1 MNSLKQQVRFCSS
14 ADGTRIAYAVSGEGP
29 PLVLAY
35 GWPTHLEYQWRHLSH
50 QPLMGMLSQ
59 RYKLLRYDMR
69 GCGLSDRNAPEFS
82 FDAWLDDFAAVIVAS
97 GMDRFPIM
105 GVGPGGV
112 IAIEY
117 AARHPEKVSHVLLHG
132 AFARGR
138 LKQDAPQEIEIAQL
152 RYDMARMGW
161 STEPHALFFLRAFVT
176 AWQPG
181 ASADRMRYLC
191 ELQKAA
197 STGDNAV
204 RMMQILDNVDV
215 TASARSIQ
223 CPALVTHTDRQRVV
237 PIEEGRYC
245 ASLIPNA
252 RFVQLESENSRLT
265 ENEPAWARLQEE
277 LAAFVPARV
286 DTRLQTPFSLLSSRE
301 AQVLELIAQGRD
313 NAQVAAS
320 LSLSEKTVRNY
331 ITCIFAK
338 LEVKNRSQAIVL
350 ARDSGFGKP
359 RAT

>member
-1 MNSLKQQVRFCSS
+1 MHSLKQQVRFCTS

-29 PLVLAY
+29 PLVLSMGGIA
-35 GWPTHLEYQWRHLSH
+35 HLEFQWRNRSH
-50 QPLMGMLSQ
+50 FPLLVSLSQ
-59 RYKLLRYDMR
+59 RHTVFRYDKR
-69 GCGLSDRNAPEFS
+69 GCGLSDRKAPQFTFET
-82 FDAWLDDFAAVIVAS
+82 LLEDFEAVIVAA
-97 GMDRFPIM
+97 GLDRFP
-105 GVGPGGV
+105 VLAHSGGAP

-117 AARHPEKVSHVLLHG
+117 AARHPKKVSQLLLFG
-132 AFARGR
+132 SFARGR
-138 LKQDAPQEIEIAQL
+138 LKRDAGPQEIEIARL
-152 RYDMARMGW
+152 RYDLARIGW
-161 STEPHALFFLRAFVT
+161 STESQAFLQAFVT

-181 ASADRMRYLC
+181 GSAERIRYFRD
-191 ELQKAA
+191 LQKVS

-204 RMMQILDNVDV
+204 RMMQIFDNVDV
-215 TASARSIQ
+215 TASARRIQ
-223 CPALVTHTDRQRVV
+223 CPTLVIHADRDGLV

-252 RFVQLESENSRLT
+252 RFVQLESENSSLS

-277 LAAFVPARV
+277 LAAFFPAQV
-286 DTRLQTPFSLLSSRE
+286 DTRLQKPFSLLSSRE

-313 NAQVAAS
+313 NAQVAAN

-338 LEVKNRSQAIVL
+338 LEVENRSQAIVL
-350 ARDSGFGKP
+350 ARDGGFGKA